1 MEGTDIF
8 PTKFHDNSWLYIP
21 NQRLKGDILELKAL
35 PKTHL
40 ENHYQLLIILF

>member
-21 NQRLKGDILELKAL
+21 NQRLKGEILELQAL
-35 PKTHL
+35 PKTTYTTGFL
-40 ENHYQLLIILF
+40 PHY